1 MVCLAEVILS
11 ITSSWGLL
19 ILFVVLFGILIRFA
33 LLKDKEKEAE
43 ENGHSKEVQEEK
55 RKRNKVVGITTIV
68 LCFLVFIGLVY
79 GGIPV
84 DFRLPRR
91 HFHTSNQLGINL
103 LYIFFLLYIALTVV
117 YSIVKRVAQERVV
130 SAFIATVGILCL
142 LSFGGLYIFVS
153 QQDRGDTL
161 SQDQPPSEQ
170 AEQSSSPDSAAP
182 PSEEPSGFMRTGT
195 LRYDKGIVYSGQ
207 LKNGKPHGEGVL
219 TSPDGFRYKGD
230 FRNGVPDGKGKLSMQ
245 DGSWEA
251 EGVFY
256 RIEPV
261 GVCTLY
267 WHLPAGERRYV
278 GEVEDLEPH
287 GRGKM
292 YETDGA
298 IYEGTFYHGQKH
310 GSGVYTYTDG
320 STFRGIWEYN
330 NLIHKQQ

>member
-1 MVCLAEVILS
+1 
-11 ITSSWGLL
+11 
-19 ILFVVLFGILIRFA
+19 
-33 LLKDKEKEAE
+33 
-43 ENGHSKEVQEEK
+43 EVQEEK

-68 LCFLVFIGLVY
+68 LCFLVFIGLAY

-91 HFHTSNQLGINL
+91 HLHTSNQLGINL
-103 LYIFFLLYIALTVV
+103 FYIFFLLYVALTVV

-153 QQDRGDTL
+153 QQDRSNAI
-161 SQDQPPSEQ
+161 SQEQPLSEQ
-170 AEQSSSPDSAAP
+170 AEQSSSQDSAVP
-182 PSEEPSGFMRTGT
+182 PSKEPSGFARTGT
-195 LRYDKGIVYSGQ
+195 LRLEGGVVYSGE
-207 LKNGKPHGEGVL
+207 LVNGKPHGEGVL
-219 TSPDGFRYKGD
+219 ASPKGFRYKGA
-230 FRNGVPDGKGKLSMQ
+230 FRNGVPDGKGKISMQ

-256 RIEPV
+256 QTEPV

-278 GEVEDLEPH
+278 GEVEKLEPH
-287 GRGKM
+287 GKGTM

-298 IYEGTFYHGQKH
+298 IYEGTFCHGQKH
-310 GSGVYTYTDG
+310 GSGEYTYTDG
-320 STFRGIWEYN
+320 STFKGIWEN
-330 NLIHKQQ
+330 NKLIHKEQ